1 MKKCMI
7 MLGLAMYLACSTHSA
22 LASVSSDEAKAMVE
36 KAAAYLQAN
45 SKEKALKEFNNPQG
59 QFVKGELYVFAWDM
73 NGTSIAHPINP
84 KQVGVN
90 VLDVPDVDG
99 KYFRK
104 EGMELVKKNGTA
116 WVDYKFKNPK
126 TNKVEQKTT
135 YLKKVG
141 DIVLGC
147 GAYK

>member
-1 MKKCMI
+1 MVLYLVC
-7 MLGLAMYLACSTHSA
+7 LAHAA
-22 LASVSSDEAKAMVE
+22 LASASSDEVKAMVE
-36 KAAAYLQAN
+36 KAAAYFQAN
-45 SKEKALKEFNNPQG
+45 GKEKALKEFNNPQG

-73 NGTSIAHPINP
+73 NGANIAHPVNP

-90 VLDVPDVDG
+90 VLEVPDVDG

-104 EGMELVKKNGTA
+104 EGLELAKKSGSG

-135 YLKKVG
+135 YVKKVG

>member
-1 MKKCMI
+1 MKRFFV
-7 MLGLAMYLACSTHSA
+7 STMVIVFMVASFGFAFA
-22 LASVSSDEAKAMVE
+22 LSNANEAKEMVE
-36 KAAAYLQAN
+36 KAATYYQAN
-45 SKEKALKEFNNPQG
+45 GKEKTLKELNNPKG

-73 NGTSIAHPINP
+73 NGTNIAHLNP

-90 VLDVPDVDG
+90 VLEVPDVDG
-99 KYFRK
+99 KFFRK
-104 EGMELVKKNGTA
+104 EGMELVKKSGA
-116 WVDYKFKNPK
+116 GWVDYKFKNPQSG
-126 TNKVEQKTT
+126 KVEQKTS

>member
-1 MKKCMI
+1 MKKHLVVIGMALYLVC
-7 MLGLAMYLACSTHSA
+7 LAHYAFASA
-22 LASVSSDEAKAMVE
+22 SSDEAKAMVE
-36 KAAAYLQAN
+36 KAAAYFQAN
-45 SKEKALKEFNNPQG
+45 GKEKALKEFNNPQG

-73 NGTSIAHPINP
+73 NGTNIAHPVNP

-90 VLDVPDVDG
+90 VLEVPDVDG

-104 EGMELVKKNGTA
+104 EGLELAKKNGSG

-135 YLKKVG
+135 YVKKVG